1 MTSVFG
7 RRTLAIEMD
16 TGGRLAAMLGAKASI
31 GTPSP
36 VAPNLSVASIDGRVA
51 LEEYLGLVI
60 PVKRLLSTI
69 FSSRIYQYFVAAAP
83 GLKELMTVGKVWYE
97 ATRKEGDRFA
107 WDAVVVDAP
116 ATGHGLQYLRMPQA
130 ARDTFGAGLV
140 QREAARVVDLL
151 QDAKTTAV
159 HLVTLA
165 EDMPVT
171 EALEAHAQITG
182 PLGLPAGAV
191 VVNRVH
197 RRRFAAEALAKIDA
211 AAVSAEERPLLR
223 AVAERA
229 VEVER
234 AEQPVGGRA
243 DRQLDERDRA
253 LHHRGRGGVVRAVR
267 AAGAVGLGIGG
278 EAAAR
283 HRPHGRQQRR
293 EAAHRGGLRRPALAA
308 HQHAADARVDR
319 ARQQRLGQ
327 RLLADERRERVRV
340 SAHPRDP
347 REIDEVELAE
357 AGAAGA
363 ASSSS
368 PSARR

>member
-1 MTSVFG
+1 MTSVFARRLHFVVGKGGVGKTTIAAALARMFAAHG
-7 RRTLAIEMD
+7 RRTLAIEMEA
-16 TGGRLAAMLGAKASI
+16 GGRLPAMLGREPSI
-31 GTPSP
+31 GVPRQ
-36 VAPNLSVASIDGRVA
+36 VAPQLSVASIDGRAA

-97 ATRKEGDRFA
+97 ATRKDGDRPA

-151 QDAKTTAV
+151 QDARTTAV

-191 VVNRVH
+191 IVNRVH
-197 RRRFAAEALAKIDA
+197 GRRFGPDVLGALQRGAAAATGEERALLRALADRAVEETSWADINAQHLERLRTALGPQSLVALPYLFAEEFGDA
-211 AAVSAEERPLLR
+211 EVATLSQRLEKAAVSP
-223 AVAERA
+223 
-229 VEVER
+229 
-234 AEQPVGGRA
+234 
-243 DRQLDERDRA
+243 
-253 LHHRGRGGVVRAVR
+253 
-267 AAGAVGLGIGG
+267 
-278 EAAAR
+278 AAR
-283 HRPHGRQQRR
+283 
-293 EAAHRGGLRRPALAA
+293 
-308 HQHAADARVDR
+308 R
-319 ARQQRLGQ
+319 A
-327 RLLADERRERVRV
+327 
-340 SAHPRDP
+340 
-347 REIDEVELAE
+347 
-357 AGAAGA
+357 
-363 ASSSS
+363 
-368 PSARR
+368 